1 MKSPVPGYLDELL
14 SSCSG
19 VTGGS
24 LADYIP
30 QLAAADPDKA
40 AVALATVDG
49 GVHRAGDADHRFTMQ
64 SMSKPFAY
72 ALAIEDLGVD
82 AVLEK
87 VDVEPSGEAFNEISL
102 DRITGR
108 PRNPMINAGA
118 IATRSLIRGEE
129 GISASDRVVEFL
141 SAAAGRELS
150 VDQEVFEAEVETGHR
165 NLALGHLLAAHGILD
180 DPVAAFRGYVR
191 QCAVEVTV
199 SDIATMA
206 ATLANGGVQPVTGE
220 RIMAPRTAR
229 QVLSVMATCGMY
241 DDSGAWLSTV
251 GIPAKS
257 GVSGGIIGVLP
268 GQVGVAT
275 FSPRLD
281 RHGNSERGVAMMRR
295 LSREMGMHLMNPV
308 RPSRS
313 VIRAVRVEDDVTY
326 YDLHGD
332 VVFVSAE
339 SLIRQIVEEPPE
351 TERIVFDLSRVD
363 EISDVGERMAREAKR
378 RLDESGK
385 QVEIVL
391 PE

>member
-14 SSCSG
+14 ESCLD
-19 VTGGS
+19 VTGGKV
-24 LADYIP
+24 ADYIP
-30 QLAAADPDKA
+30 QLASVDPDRA

-49 GVHRAGDADHRFTMQ
+49 AVHFGGDSDHRFTIQ

-72 ALAIEDLGVD
+72 ALAIEDNGVEK
-82 AVLEK
+82 VLEK

-102 DRITGR
+102 DRNTGR
-108 PRNPMINAGA
+108 PDNPMINAGA
-118 IATRSLIRGEE
+118 IATRSLVRDDAGV
-129 GISASDRVVEFL
+129 SASDRMVEFL

-150 VDQEVFEAEVETGHR
+150 LDEEIFEAETETGHR
-165 NLALGHLLAAHGILD
+165 NLALAHLLAAQGIVD
-180 DPVAAFRGYVR
+180 DPIAAYRAYVR

-199 SDIATMA
+199 TDIANMA
-206 ATLANGGVQPVTGE
+206 ATLANGGIQPVTGE

-275 FSPRLD
+275 FAPRLD
-281 RHGNSERGVAMMRR
+281 DHGNSARGVTMMRQ

-339 SLIRQIVEEPPE
+339 SLIRQIVDEPPE
-351 TERIVFDLSRVD
+351 TDRIVFDLSRVD

-378 RLDESGK
+378 RLEESGK
-385 QVEIVL
+385 QVDIVL